1 MLPGTAQCKCA
12 IASSVDTEALS
23 NWSLRQVEEILCG
36 RQAHRT
42 RSANA
47 LARILMISSDLIRK
61 DVSLLVKPWPSL
73 SVSRFPV
80 VGRNRNRS
88 TARPVQC
95 WRTWPA
101 TQCGKEENRVEFL
114 FENQNQLHFMTLHSL
129 ITFDFPQSLITPRHL
144 ECQGPRLM
152 TTSARSSWIVRP
164 CAGLWNFYGAMA
176 ASWPGLEN
184 AGNCYGKFDSGSLE
198 DSGYCIGRIER
209 IELIHMDLRLQT
221 ETALE
226 GRWSTVL
233 GTGLALVF
241 FPWHSLQRV
250 EGEDVLG
257 FP

>member
-1 MLPGTAQCKCA
+1 MA
-12 IASSVDTEALS
+12 
-23 NWSLRQVEEILCG
+23 
-36 RQAHRT
+36 
-42 RSANA
+42 
-47 LARILMISSDLIRK
+47 
-61 DVSLLVKPWPSL
+61 
-73 SVSRFPV
+73 
-80 VGRNRNRS
+80 
-88 TARPVQC
+88 
-95 WRTWPA
+95 
-101 TQCGKEENRVEFL
+101 
-114 FENQNQLHFMTLHSL
+114 LHSL
-129 ITFDFPQSLITPRHL
+129 ITFDYPQSLITPRHL

-233 GTGLALVF
+233 GSRICWLNLHGREVESSPRF
-241 FPWHSLQRV
+241 FPMTLPSACWRGGCSWLSVSAAPRWPKSFREAQWRCSRLNWHSTSTRHRHQDSPNESLKV
-250 EGEDVLG
+250 NSKACVWSFL
-257 FP
+257 P